1 MKKIMFNDKYG
12 LTGAVL
18 DGRKTMTRRIIK
30 TPKTMEGRDVY
41 GAASVRKPGSNEI
54 IEVFATDEDGAQINN
69 ILPNYRVGEIVAVA
83 QNLKDMGY
91 NPRDT
96 KHRSGEIWGLDHCT
110 AWTNKM
116 FVYASECKHHIRI
129 NDIRIERL
137 LDISDDDCIKEGI
150 QAVRIPDGW
159 KYVAGGSTI
168 SESDRNRIWSGEL
181 KLSEKCAFNSPYAAF
196 ADLFDRVS
204 GKGSW
209 DKNPLV
215 YVYSFELVK

>member
-18 DGRKTMTRRIIK
+18 DGHKTMTRRIIPDK
-30 TPKTMEGRDVY
+30 IIEASYRDVSWETVHLELT
-41 GAASVRKPGSNEI
+41 GEQI
-54 IEVFATDEDGAQINN
+54 DLLTDKAVIARS
-69 ILPNYRVGEIVAVA
+69 YYKVGDIVAVA

-96 KHRSGEIWGLDHCT
+96 RHRSGEIWGLDHCT

-129 NDIRIERL
+129 TDIRIERL

-150 QAVRIPDGW
+150 QALRIPDGW
-159 KYVAGGSTI
+159 RYVAGGSKI
-168 SESDRNRIWSGEL
+168 CEPDRNRIWSGEL

-215 YVYSFELVK
+215 YVYSFELMK